1 MSDESNQ
8 SPNEHPGQRFRR
20 LLSESEEYEDEISHE
35 QGQQKIAPPSN
46 PITDQGDGKPE
57 TEQNPEPPQKIEE
70 SGIGI
75 DAQFTAATGE
85 QSLSESTAMPLS
97 TISDTE
103 YAQTWNT
110 PPASPPAV
118 GTQGLPLPRRVN
130 EIDVDATHVSPV
142 AYQPGRTDK
151 STTRPSST
159 VSPAPFKKPAVAQ
172 VIKPIPP
179 RRAPPKRPVKKMD
192 WKQGA
197 GCVVKSMVAGL
208 FILVVTGLCLFS
220 FGLYQYYA
228 IASDLPTIEDLKQR
242 AAQFETT
249 RILDREGNVLYE
261 ILDPTAGRR
270 TYVTLDKISPYLVA
284 ATLATED
291 KEFYNHPGYDIFAI
305 ARAFLQN
312 QESDEIISGASTIT
326 QQLARNLL
334 FTAEERNNQSYER
347 KLREAVLAAEITR
360 RYSKDEILEIYIN
373 ENYYG
378 NMAYG
383 VEAAAQTY
391 FGFHA
396 SELDLAQSAF
406 IAGLPQAPGIYDVYT
421 NRDSTLKRM
430 EDVLVLMYKLSLEKD
445 CIYVSN
451 SKERVCVD
459 AIAATTAANT
469 LKAYEFPSPD
479 VPLHYPHWVNYVRSL
494 LESQFDP
501 QTIYRS
507 GFSVY
512 TTLDPTMQDL
522 AEKLVKEQVEN
533 LVDKKATDG
542 ALMAINP
549 STGEILAMV
558 GSADYNNISI
568 SGQVNMAI
576 SPRQP
581 GSAIKPITYL
591 AAFEKGWTASTLI
604 WDVSSKF
611 PASGLADDTS
621 LGYEPVNY
629 DEKFHGPVTVRTA
642 LANSYNVP
650 AVKTLYAVGIYD
662 DATTAVEDGMIA
674 TAKRLGITTFT
685 RSDYGLSLT
694 LGGGDVTLLELTS
707 AYATLANNGNRI
719 PPVAITRIVDY
730 NGEEVYAY
738 SQPAANQIAR
748 AEHAYIL
755 SSILSDNEARTPAFG
770 ANSVLNLSFPA
781 AVKTGTTN
789 DFRDN
794 WTVGYT
800 PDLAVGVWVGNA
812 DYSAMEDI
820 SGVAGAAPVWA
831 EFMESAVPSISG
843 GNPSSFSRP
852 SGIVE
857 KEICSVSGAEPSEW
871 CPSKRREFFASDQLP
886 LPKEE
891 DLWQKIKIDTWT
903 NLKASSACDDFTTEK
918 SVINVTDEWA
928 IKWIKQDQAG
938 KDWAA
943 GMGFK
948 KPYTFTPKRECT
960 ADDPRPEISF
970 SSPSDGDTITSS
982 PLEIVGVVNATEKF
996 ANFRLE
1002 YGKGDDPEDW
1012 DLLDKRSKPVK
1023 TAKEIFEWDIS
1034 KLSAGIYS
1042 LRIIMYSSE
1051 DTYAELKIHINL
1063 QVPTPTPTPTATYT
1077 PTFTPTMTPTPTQ
1090 TPTISETPT
1099 MTLTAT
1105 ETIEPTSYP

>member
-1 MSDESNQ
+1 MAEESN
-8 SPNEHPGQRFRR
+8 PPINEHPNQRFRR
-20 LLSESEEYEDEISHE
+20 LLSESEEYEDEISSEFEPLETASSSKLKNELAPGTPEIE
-35 QGQQKIAPPSN
+35 Q
-46 PITDQGDGKPE
+46 
-57 TEQNPEPPQKIEE
+57 E
-70 SGIGI
+70 SEDSLKVENTNI
-75 DAQFTAATGE
+75 DAQFTGVMDDQT
-85 QSLSESTAMPLS
+85 LFESTAMPLKPAVD
-97 TISDTE
+97 ISS
-103 YAQTWNT
+103 AQTKKM

-118 GTQGLPLPRRVN
+118 GTQGLPLPKRVN
-130 EIDVDATHVSPV
+130 EIDVDATRVSPT
-142 AYQPGRTDK
+142 AYQPVRAEKVTTPPQANNVPALTEKKPTGVRIEK
-151 STTRPSST
+151 PLTTRRKPSKQS
-159 VSPAPFKKPAVAQ
+159 A
-172 VIKPIPP
+172 IK
-179 RRAPPKRPVKKMD
+179 VD
-192 WKQGA
+192 WKQSA
-197 GCVVKSMVAGL
+197 GCVIKSIIAGM
-208 FILVVTGLCLFS
+208 FILVIVGLCLFS
-220 FGLYQYYA
+220 FGLYQYYL

-242 AAQFETT
+242 ASQFETT

-270 TYVTLDKISPYLVA
+270 TYVTIDKVSPYLIA
-284 ATLATED
+284 ATIATED

-305 ARAFLQN
+305 LRAFLQN
-312 QESDEIISGASTIT
+312 QESDEIVSGASTIT
-326 QQLARNLL
+326 QQLARSLL
-334 FTAEERNNQSYER
+334 FTAEERYNQSYER

-373 ENYYG
+373 ENYYA

-391 FGFHA
+391 FGLHA

-421 NRDSTLKRM
+421 NREITMKRM
-430 EDVLVLMYKLSLEKD
+430 EDVLVLMYKMSLEKN

-451 SKERVCVD
+451 STERVCVD
-459 AIAATTAANT
+459 AVSATEAAKT
-469 LKAYEFPSPD
+469 LYTYEFPSPD

-512 TTLDPTMQDL
+512 TTLDPTLQDL
-522 AEKLVKEQVEN
+522 AEKLVKEQVES
-533 LVDKKATDG
+533 LAEKKATDG
-542 ALMAINP
+542 ALLAIKP

-558 GSADYNNISI
+558 GSADYNNESI

-591 AAFEKGWTASTLI
+591 AAFEKGWTASSLI
-604 WDVSSKF
+604 WDVPSKF

-650 AVKTLYAVGIYD
+650 AVKTLFAIGIYD
-662 DATTAVEDGMIA
+662 DVSTPNEDGMIA

-685 RSDYGLSLT
+685 RSDYGLALT

-707 AYATLANNGNRI
+707 AYAVFANGGI
-719 PPVAITRIVDY
+719 QVPPVAITRIVDF
-730 NGEEVYAY
+730 NGDEVYKY
-738 SQPAANQIAR
+738 SQPAANQVMR

-770 ANSVLNLSFPA
+770 ADSVLQLSFPA

-794 WTVGYT
+794 WTIGYT

-820 SGVAGAAPVWA
+820 SGVAGAAPIWSK
-831 EFMESAVPSISG
+831 FMETAVPAISG
-843 GNPSSFSRP
+843 GHPSSFSRP

-857 KEICSVSGAEPSEW
+857 KEICSVSGTEPSEW
-871 CPSKRREFFASDQLP
+871 CPSKRKEIFASDQLP

-903 NLKASSACDDFTTEK
+903 NLKASSACGDFTTEK
-918 SVINVTDEWA
+918 SVINVTDDWA
-928 IKWIKQDQAG
+928 KKWIKETQEG
-938 KDWAA
+938 KDWAS

-948 KPYTFTPKRECT
+948 KPYTFTPERECK
-960 ADDPRPEISF
+960 ADDPRPELSI
-970 SSPSDGDTITSS
+970 SSPSDGETITSS
-982 PLEIVGVVNATEKF
+982 PLVIFGKVNATEKF

-1002 YGKGDDPEDW
+1002 YGKGNDPDDW
-1012 DLLDKRSKPVK
+1012 DLLEKRSKPVK
-1023 TAKEIFEWDIS
+1023 TEKEIFEWDVSNI
-1034 KLSAGIYS
+1034 SAGIYS

-1051 DTYAELKIHINL
+1051 DTYAELKMQINL

-1077 PTFTPTMTPTPTQ
+1077 PTLTPTVTPTPSFTPTMTQSPSMTP
-1090 TPTISETPT
+1090 
-1099 MTLTAT
+1099 TAT
-1105 ETIEPTSYP
+1105 ETTGPTPYP